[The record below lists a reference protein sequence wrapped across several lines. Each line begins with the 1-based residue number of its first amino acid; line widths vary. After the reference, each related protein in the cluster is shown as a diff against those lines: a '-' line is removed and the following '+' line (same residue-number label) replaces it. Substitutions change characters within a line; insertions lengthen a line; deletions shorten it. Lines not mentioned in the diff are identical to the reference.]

1 MSRLRDFLPL
11 LRTLRGLGASRTV
24 YALLGLYALCC
35 GLAWLVAHGFI
46 QPDGTVDLRIWVN
59 GHIFDIPAFNVWHW
73 APAVAAL
80 PLGFGVYARSVAA
93 GPLLPIIRAASPG
106 AAAVLQA
113 IAACPEKTPD
123 RPDPVVLHTAGL
135 SAPGAA
141 GLGAAAV
148 KPVGADS

>member
-1 MSRLRDFLPL
+1 MNKGQL
-11 LRTLRGLGASRTV
+11 LLAWRTLRGLGASRTV

-35 GLAWLVAHGFI
+35 GLGWMVAHGFI
-46 QPDGTVDLRIWVN
+46 QPDGTIDLSFRVN
-59 GHIFDIPAFNVWHW
+59 RLIFEIQPFNVWHW

-80 PLGFGVYARSVAA
+80 PLGFGVYARTVAA

-148 KPVGADS
+148 KPVGADA